1 MEELD
6 IPDNG
11 GASNSD
17 HKARHQPKLPGKLN
31 TSNHLNETKPTD
43 SFPNSIRP
51 CTSSNRQLSTPRDRA
66 AQKAKK
72 GLVAIMCILPLLGV
86 AADHLDDDILRLRQ
100 NTDHMIATRQQSLQ
114 DFERIYTNLE
124 KIQPKVDD
132 KRASN
137 IGRLEWIPSQL
148 STIATLLHQI
158 INAEESA
165 RSCMKNDI
173 QRSGIRNM
181 QHIHASFRTIRNSR
195 KTKRDVTLIQD
206 RVRHMPGQQ
215 VDRDSRFIKELKRF
229 FEGYDE
235 THRPSAR
242 AQQFSLDVQNQFD
255 GNLEELRP
263 I

>member
-11 GASNSD
+11 GASNPD
-17 HKARHQPKLPGKLN
+17 HKARHRPEPPGTLN
-31 TSNHLNETKPTD
+31 TSDHLNETNPTD
-43 SFPNSIRP
+43 TFPNNIRTS
-51 CTSSNRQLSTPRDRA
+51 TSSNRQLSTSRDRA
-66 AQKAKK
+66 AHKAKK
-72 GLVAIMCILPLLGV
+72 NLVAIMCILPLLAV
-86 AADHLDDDILRLRQ
+86 TTDNLDNDILHLRQ
-100 NTDHMIATRQQSLQ
+100 NTNHMIATRQQSLQ

-124 KIQPKVDD
+124 KIQPKIDD
-132 KRASN
+132 KRTSN

-165 RSCMKNDI
+165 RSRMKNDI

-206 RVRHMPGQQ
+206 GVRHKPGRRM
-215 VDRDSRFIKELKRF
+215 DRDSRFIKELK
-229 FEGYDE
+229 
-235 THRPSAR
+235 
-242 AQQFSLDVQNQFD
+242 N
-255 GNLEELRP
+255 
-263 I
+263 